1 MSGAVKSKTAARKRG
16 DLGSLIRS
24 EFSLI
29 IGVIT
34 AAIFLWFGSRLV
46 ENLEHPGAMGVV
58 FVWLFVAVLWS
69 AISVVRLADCLA
81 IKCGEPYG
89 TLILTLSAITIEV
102 MMISAAMLHG
112 KNNPTLA
119 RDMMFAVIMIA
130 LNGLIGL
137 SLLLGGLR
145 HHEQHYNL
153 QGASAYLNT
162 IMVLAVLG
170 LVVPNFTTSMSGPRF
185 STEQE
190 VFLATTSIGLYA
202 IFLLIQ
208 TTRHSQYFMES
219 KGAGHAS
226 EHRAGPMHSTIYH
239 AVMLILYLLVVVV
252 LAEKFA
258 IPLDNSIE
266 RFGMPQALGGAI
278 VAGLVLAPEAL
289 SGINAARQNQLQ
301 RSVNILHGSV
311 LASIGL
317 TIPAVLTIG
326 MISKRSVTLGI
337 EGGNLPLLL
346 LTLAVSV
353 VTFTS
358 GKTNVLQ
365 GCIHLLL
372 FAVFLLLIFCPRF
385 CKLNE
390 GQRGFCFVRQR
401 AGDRMVLTTYGRSSG
416 FCVDPVEK
424 KPLNHFYP
432 GSSILSFGTA
442 GCNLACKFCQN
453 WDISKSRE
461 MDRLQDQ
468 ASPERIADAALKLG
482 CKSVAFTYNDPVIFA
497 EYAMDIAD
505 ACHAKG
511 VKAVAVT
518 AGYIHAEPRREFY
531 AKMDAANVD
540 LKGFTDDFYY
550 KICGGRLQPVLDT
563 LVYLV
568 KETGVWTEI
577 TTLLIPGKNDSDAEL
592 EAECKWVMQHLG
604 ADVPLHFTAFHPD
617 WKMTDVP
624 PTPPATLTRAREI
637 ALRHGLRYVY
647 TGNVHDETGGS
658 TYCPACGNAVVVRDW
673 YDIRGYH
680 LADDG
685 ACRSC
690 GTRIGGRFQK
700 FGRPFGPRR
709 IPVRLE
715 SRV

>member
-1 MSGAVKSKTAARKRG
+1 MSKAEKSKTNARKQNG
-16 DLGSLIRS
+16 LGSLIRA
-24 EFSLI
+24 EFSLL
-29 IGVIT
+29 IGVVT
-34 AAIFLWFGSRLV
+34 AAIFLWSGSRLL
-46 ENLEHPGAMGVV
+46 ETLEHPGVMGVV
-58 FVWLFVAVLWS
+58 FAWLFVAVLSS
-69 AISVVRLADCLA
+69 AISVVRHADCLA

-130 LNGLIGL
+130 LNGLVGL

-170 LVVPNFTTSMSGPRF
+170 LVLPNFTTSMSGPRF

-208 TTRHSQYFMES
+208 TTRHSGYFMEL
-219 KGAGHAS
+219 KTAALAS
-226 EHRAGPMHSTIYH
+226 EHHARPMRSTVYH
-239 AVMLILYLLVVVV
+239 AVMLILYLVVVVV

-266 RFGMPQALGGAI
+266 RFGMPQAFGGAI

-289 SGINAARQNQLQ
+289 SAIKAATRNQLQ

-326 MISKRSVTLGI
+326 FVSKRSVALGI

-372 FAVFLLLIFCPRF
+372 FAVFLLLIFCP
-385 CKLNE
+385 
-390 GQRGFCFVRQR
+390 
-401 AGDRMVLTTYGRSSG
+401 
-416 FCVDPVEK
+416 
-424 KPLNHFYP
+424 
-432 GSSILSFGTA
+432 
-442 GCNLACKFCQN
+442 
-453 WDISKSRE
+453 
-461 MDRLQDQ
+461 
-468 ASPERIADAALKLG
+468 
-482 CKSVAFTYNDPVIFA
+482 
-497 EYAMDIAD
+497 
-505 ACHAKG
+505 
-511 VKAVAVT
+511 
-518 AGYIHAEPRREFY
+518 
-531 AKMDAANVD
+531 
-540 LKGFTDDFYY
+540 
-550 KICGGRLQPVLDT
+550 
-563 LVYLV
+563 
-568 KETGVWTEI
+568 
-577 TTLLIPGKNDSDAEL
+577 
-592 EAECKWVMQHLG
+592 
-604 ADVPLHFTAFHPD
+604 
-617 WKMTDVP
+617 
-624 PTPPATLTRAREI
+624 
-637 ALRHGLRYVY
+637 
-647 TGNVHDETGGS
+647 
-658 TYCPACGNAVVVRDW
+658 
-673 YDIRGYH
+673 
-680 LADDG
+680 
-685 ACRSC
+685 
-690 GTRIGGRFQK
+690 
-700 FGRPFGPRR
+700 
-709 IPVRLE
+709 
-715 SRV
+715 

>member
-1 MSGAVKSKTAARKRG
+1 MSKAVKSKRNERKRN

-29 IGVIT
+29 IGAVT

-46 ENLEHPGAMGVV
+46 ENLEHPAATGVI
-58 FVWLFVAVLWS
+58 FIWLFVAVLWS
-69 AISVVRLADCLA
+69 AISVVRHADCLA

-153 QGASAYLNT
+153 QGVNAYLNA
-162 IMVLAVLG
+162 IMALSVLG
-170 LVVPNFTTSMSGPRF
+170 LVLPNFTTSLSGPRF
-185 STEQE
+185 STVQE
-190 VFLATTSIGLYA
+190 VFLAVTSIGLYA

-208 TTRHSQYFMES
+208 TTRHSAYFIES

-226 EHRAGPMHSTIYH
+226 EHHAGPMHSTTYH

-266 RFGMPQALGGAI
+266 RFGMPQAFGGAI

-289 SGINAARQNQLQ
+289 SGINAARKNQLQ

-326 MISKRSVTLGI
+326 IISKRSVTLGI

-346 LTLAVSV
+346 LTLAVSI

-358 GKTNVLQ
+358 GKANVLQ

-372 FAVFLLLIFCPRF
+372 FAVFLLLIFCP
-385 CKLNE
+385 
-390 GQRGFCFVRQR
+390 
-401 AGDRMVLTTYGRSSG
+401 
-416 FCVDPVEK
+416 
-424 KPLNHFYP
+424 
-432 GSSILSFGTA
+432 
-442 GCNLACKFCQN
+442 
-453 WDISKSRE
+453 
-461 MDRLQDQ
+461 
-468 ASPERIADAALKLG
+468 
-482 CKSVAFTYNDPVIFA
+482 
-497 EYAMDIAD
+497 
-505 ACHAKG
+505 
-511 VKAVAVT
+511 
-518 AGYIHAEPRREFY
+518 
-531 AKMDAANVD
+531 
-540 LKGFTDDFYY
+540 
-550 KICGGRLQPVLDT
+550 
-563 LVYLV
+563 
-568 KETGVWTEI
+568 
-577 TTLLIPGKNDSDAEL
+577 
-592 EAECKWVMQHLG
+592 
-604 ADVPLHFTAFHPD
+604 
-617 WKMTDVP
+617 
-624 PTPPATLTRAREI
+624 
-637 ALRHGLRYVY
+637 
-647 TGNVHDETGGS
+647 
-658 TYCPACGNAVVVRDW
+658 
-673 YDIRGYH
+673 
-680 LADDG
+680 
-685 ACRSC
+685 
-690 GTRIGGRFQK
+690 
-700 FGRPFGPRR
+700 
-709 IPVRLE
+709 
-715 SRV
+715 

>member
-1 MSGAVKSKTAARKRG
+1 MSKAVKSKTEARRRAG
-16 DLGSLIRS
+16 PGSLIRS

-29 IGVIT
+29 IGVVT
-34 AAIFLWFGSRLV
+34 AGIFLWFGSRLV

-58 FVWLFVAVLWS
+58 FVWLFAAVLWS
-69 AISVVRLADCLA
+69 AISVVRHADCLA

-170 LVVPNFTTSMSGPRF
+170 LVLPDFTTSTSGPRF

-190 VFLATTSIGLYA
+190 VFLASTSIGLYA

-208 TTRHSQYFMES
+208 TTRHSGYFMES
-219 KGAGHAS
+219 KTAALAS
-226 EHRAGPMHSTIYH
+226 EHQAGPMRSTAYHS
-239 AVMLILYLLVVVV
+239 VMLILYLLVVVV

-266 RFGMPQALGGAI
+266 HFGMPQALGGAI

-289 SGINAARQNQLQ
+289 SAIKAATRNQLQ

-326 MISKRSVTLGI
+326 MVSKRSVALGI

-346 LTLAVSV
+346 VTLAVSV

-372 FAVFLLLIFCPRF
+372 FAVFLLLIF
-385 CKLNE
+385 
-390 GQRGFCFVRQR
+390 
-401 AGDRMVLTTYGRSSG
+401 
-416 FCVDPVEK
+416 
-424 KPLNHFYP
+424 
-432 GSSILSFGTA
+432 
-442 GCNLACKFCQN
+442 
-453 WDISKSRE
+453 
-461 MDRLQDQ
+461 
-468 ASPERIADAALKLG
+468 SP
-482 CKSVAFTYNDPVIFA
+482 
-497 EYAMDIAD
+497 
-505 ACHAKG
+505 
-511 VKAVAVT
+511 
-518 AGYIHAEPRREFY
+518 
-531 AKMDAANVD
+531 
-540 LKGFTDDFYY
+540 
-550 KICGGRLQPVLDT
+550 
-563 LVYLV
+563 
-568 KETGVWTEI
+568 
-577 TTLLIPGKNDSDAEL
+577 
-592 EAECKWVMQHLG
+592 
-604 ADVPLHFTAFHPD
+604 
-617 WKMTDVP
+617 
-624 PTPPATLTRAREI
+624 
-637 ALRHGLRYVY
+637 
-647 TGNVHDETGGS
+647 
-658 TYCPACGNAVVVRDW
+658 
-673 YDIRGYH
+673 
-680 LADDG
+680 
-685 ACRSC
+685 
-690 GTRIGGRFQK
+690 
-700 FGRPFGPRR
+700 
-709 IPVRLE
+709 
-715 SRV
+715 